1 MMAGWWNNDSWY
13 LIVHLS
19 NVFWDEISREKKN
32 NEKRKPQKPQDILFS
47 DALNKRT
54 LFKEEE
60 EEDKEEGEEEEQY
73 E

>member
-1 MMAGWWNNDSWY
+1 MAGWWNNDSWY

-19 NVFWDEISREKKN
+19 NVFWDEISRKK
-32 NEKRKPQKPQDILFS
+32 EQRKKKPQKPQDILFS

-60 EEDKEEGEEEEQY
+60 EEEQY

>member
-1 MMAGWWNNDSWY
+1 MFSEMR
-13 LIVHLS
+13 
-19 NVFWDEISREKKN
+19 SREKKRTT
-32 NEKRKPQKPQDILFS
+32 KKKPQKPQDIHFS